1 MSNRSFSKCCIHKN
15 LGAKVPLIGCPCDPL
30 TVGYLAVNELT
41 LCDICSDAEVQP
53 ARAAVP

>member
-1 MSNRSFSKCCIHKN
+1 MSDESISRHCIRKD
-15 LGAKVPLIGCPCDPL
+15 LGAKVPFIDCSRDPL
-30 TVGYLAVNELT
+30 TVGCPPVSELT

>member
-1 MSNRSFSKCCIHKN
+1 MLNQSINKRCIHKK
-15 LGAKVPLIGCPCDPL
+15 LGAKVPFIGCPCDPL
-30 TVGYLAVNELT
+30 TVGYPAVNELT